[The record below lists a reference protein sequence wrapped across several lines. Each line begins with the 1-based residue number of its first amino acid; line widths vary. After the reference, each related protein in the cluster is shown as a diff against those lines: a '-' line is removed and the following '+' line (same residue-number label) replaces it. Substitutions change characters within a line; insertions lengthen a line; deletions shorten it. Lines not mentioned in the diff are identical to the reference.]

1 MTITTKTV
9 RLNCEGEPHPTIVQI
24 LPALVRGGVERGT
37 IEVAEAIQR
46 HGGQAVVIS
55 SGGPLV
61 HQLERCGARHHQLNV
76 HSKNPMRWPSLG
88 RQLRKVLR
96 AENASLV
103 HVRSRVPA
111 WISLPVAQK
120 MGLAR
125 VSTVH
130 GRFVANSVAKRFYNR
145 KMLDVDHV
153 IAISNYVQD
162 LITSQYDDVEPRVS
176 VIQRGVDIEYF
187 NPSAVNHTRIINFA
201 DSVSLRE
208 DLPVVMLPSRATA
221 WKGQKILL
229 EALARLP
236 HRNFMCLLVG
246 AGDGK
251 SAFVGELTEYG
262 KGLGL
267 EGVFRLTPLVS
278 DMPAAL
284 MFADVVVMPSITPEP
299 FGRVALE
306 AQAMGRP
313 VIAFNHG
320 GAVESIIDHRTGWL
334 VPPCDV
340 DALSA
345 ALGTALSLSR
355 SKRRAMAL
363 AARAHIEV
371 NFSTELMCQKTLA
384 IYRQLLDRQRA
395 EKRG

>member
-9 RLNCEGEPHPTIVQI
+9 RLNREGEPQPTIVQI
-24 LPALVRGGVERGT
+24 LPALVGGGVERGT

-76 HSKNPMRWPSLG
+76 HSKNPLRWPILG

-111 WISLPVAQK
+111 WISLPVAK
-120 MGLAR
+120 TMGLAR

-130 GRFVANSVAKRFYNR
+130 GRFVANTVAKRFYNR

-162 LITSQYDDVEPRVS
+162 LITSQYDDVELRLS
-176 VIQRGVDIEYF
+176 VIQRGVDVEYF
-187 NPSAVNHTRIINFA
+187 NPAAVNHTRIINFA
-201 DSVSLRE
+201 DSVSFRE

-251 SAFVGELTEYG
+251 PAFVGELTEYG

-320 GAVESIIDHRTGWL
+320 GAVESIIDQRTGWL
-334 VPPCDV
+334 VPPSDV

-355 SKRRAMAL
+355 PKRRAMAL
-363 AARAHIEV
+363 AARAHIEA

-395 EKRG
+395 EKKG